1 MARRPRPRLQHPQR
15 LPFGPSA
22 GTVRF
27 EGRRV
32 DNLHANRI
40 SRRGLRRTFQAEQL
54 FGTMTVEENVLV
66 AAAYLRTSSDG
77 RRNSLSAEAAAAL
90 ETTGIG
96 AYGAA
101 RASDVPLIVKK
112 KLMIASALV
121 AGPKLLMLD
130 EPAGG
135 LDDDDQA
142 DLVALLGRL
151 RDTGVTL
158 LIIEHV
164 LSLLRAVAPRMLIM
178 SAGRILAEGP
188 PSSVLSDPAVIEAY
202 LGQGHGT

>member
-1 MARRPRPRLQHPQR
+1 M
-15 LPFGPSA
+15 
-22 GTVRF
+22 
-27 EGRRV
+27 
-32 DNLHANRI
+32 
-40 SRRGLRRTFQAEQL
+40 
-54 FGTMTVEENVLV
+54 
-66 AAAYLRTSSDG
+66 
-77 RRNSLSAEAAAAL
+77 
-90 ETTGIG
+90 
-96 AYGAA
+96 
-101 RASDVPLIVKK
+101 KK